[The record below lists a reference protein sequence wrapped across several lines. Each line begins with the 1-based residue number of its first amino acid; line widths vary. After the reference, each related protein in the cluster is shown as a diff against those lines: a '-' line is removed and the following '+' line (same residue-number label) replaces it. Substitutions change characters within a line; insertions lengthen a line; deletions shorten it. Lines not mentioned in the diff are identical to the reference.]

1 MQMNDIIE
9 FANQNPVTWLAT
21 VEDSKPHVRGM
32 LMWFA
37 DETGFYFHTASIKA
51 LSEQIEKNPNVE
63 AAFHNPGGGMGESR
77 QLRVE
82 GIVEI
87 VNDEALQDKL
97 YKDRPWLLVN
107 KKNMPDTEVRIFRI
121 VHGSAY
127 IWHLGINGRE
137 KDEPRIVF

>member
-21 VEDSKPHVRGM
+21 VEDDRPHVRGM
-32 LMWFA
+32 RMWFA

-51 LSEQIEKNPNVE
+51 LSMQIGRNPHVE
-63 AAFHNPGGGMGESR
+63 AAFYNQGSGMGDGR

-82 GIVEI
+82 GTVEI
-87 VNDEALQDKL
+87 VQDAQLEEKL
-97 YKDRPWLLVN
+97 YQERPWLLEN

-121 VHGSAY
+121 IHGSAY
-127 IWHLGINGRE
+127 VWHLGINGRE